1 MYDGIKGDRSFR
13 IGTLTLL
20 YILLF
25 LLIFCAR
32 FALLSRAFCRYHSY
46 VAYVST
52 PFLNVVRLSFPFRK
66 DYV

>member
-13 IGTLTLL
+13 VCTFTLL
-20 YILLF
+20 N
-25 LLIFCAR
+25 IFALAHFCVR

>member
-1 MYDGIKGDRSFR
+1 MHVYLAEYF
-13 IGTLTLL
+13 
-20 YILLF
+20 LF
-25 LLIFCAR
+25 LLIFCVR